1 MCITITGA
9 PPLAP
14 LHVGMRFTMAQH
26 SKVATRLSVLWV
38 AVSLA
43 TQSILGCIPIDASQA
58 GIIGE
63 MVV

>member
-9 PPLAP
+9 PPLPP

-26 SKVATRLSVLWV
+26 SKVATQLSVLWV

-43 TQSILGCIPIDASQA
+43 TQSILGCILIDASQP